1 MKSTEFCYWLQ
12 GYFEMH
18 RASSQPGMSLT
29 HEQVELIE
37 KHLMK
42 VSSSIPPVA
51 PTTRLHSYSVGE
63 AKSPEDWGK
72 GHTLVNPDITS
83 NEDRPS
89 RLLVKRLEGLISCT
103 YNSDAYKA
111 RAAIHEVAAWLREY
125 DPESGLVARWMG
137 QISTPCGVMADM
149 LVQEADRE

>member
-12 GYFEMH
+12 GYFEL
-18 RASSQPGMSLT
+18 RRGEAQSGMSLT

-37 KHLMK
+37 KHLME

-83 NEDRPS
+83 NEDWPAG
-89 RLLVKRLEGLISCT
+89 LLVERLEGPISCP
-103 YNSDAYKA
+103 YSSDEYKA
-111 RAAIHEVAAWLREY
+111 RAAIREVAAAAHDRHLKGVVASWEQF
-125 DPESGLVARWMG
+125 ARW
-137 QISTPCGVMADM
+137 
-149 LVQEADRE
+149 LELEAIQ